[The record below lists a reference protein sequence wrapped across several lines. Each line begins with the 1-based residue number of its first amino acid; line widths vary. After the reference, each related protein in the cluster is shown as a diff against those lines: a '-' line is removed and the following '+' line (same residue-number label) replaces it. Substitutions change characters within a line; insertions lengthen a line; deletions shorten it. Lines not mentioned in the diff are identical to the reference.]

1 MKILIL
7 GATGLVGGKVLEMAL
22 AHPDVTHVIAPVR
35 RALSVVHEKLNA
47 PTIDFDDFKHEA
59 KDWQFDAVICALG
72 TTMKKAK
79 SKQAFKK
86 IDYDYPLAFAN
97 LAKEKGC
104 KIYALNSAMGVS
116 AKSPFFYSKVKGQ
129 LEEKLQQL
137 DFESLILV
145 RPGLI
150 EGQRDEQRLGE
161 EVALKLSLLV
171 KPILPKSLHP
181 NKAEDIAQ
189 ALLSHTL
196 HAQSG
201 VQVVSAHEML

>member
-1 MKILIL
+1 MKILLL
-7 GATGLVGGKVLEMAL
+7 GATGLVGGEVLQLAL
-22 AHPDVTHVIAPVR
+22 AHPQVTHVIAPVR

-47 PTIDFDDFKHEA
+47 PMINFDDFKQDA

-86 IDYDYPLAFAN
+86 IDYDYPLAFAEI
-97 LAKEKGC
+97 AKEKGS

-150 EGQRDEQRLGE
+150 QGQRDEQRLGE

-196 HAQSG
+196 HAKSG
-201 VQVVSAHEML
+201 VQVVSAHEM